1 MVVGVRGNLFVVV
14 VVDSGLFVVVVV
26 VAVDNGLPSQLTG
39 QRALL
44 LLLLCHLFKLT
55 GLAAKNRTQT
65 PKQTRTRVERKEYN
79 VRRQRM
85 SCCCCCCL
93 PSHALSEQT
102 VELIVVG
109 KKVAQTL
116 ILFHVLE
123 AGRIG
128 QRRNCKFLGTHKIQS
143 D

>member
-14 VVDSGLFVVVVV
+14 VEVSDLFVV
-26 VAVDNGLPSQLTG
+26 AVNNGLPSQLTG
-39 QRALL
+39 QRAWL

-85 SCCCCCCL
+85 SCCGCVLCCL

>member
-1 MVVGVRGNLFVVV
+1 MVVGVMGNLFVVV
-14 VVDSGLFVVVVV
+14 VVDSSLFVVV

-39 QRALL
+39 QRA
-44 LLLLCHLFKLT
+44 LCHLFKLT

-85 SCCCCCCL
+85 SCCCCCL

>member
-14 VVDSGLFVVVVV
+14 VVDSSLFVVVVV
-26 VAVDNGLPSQLTG
+26 AVHNGLPSQLTG
-39 QRALL
+39 QRAW

-85 SCCCCCCL
+85 SCCGCVLCCL

>member
-14 VVDSGLFVVVVV
+14 VVDSDLFVVV

-39 QRALL
+39 QRA
-44 LLLLCHLFKLT
+44 LCHLFKLT

-85 SCCCCCCL
+85 SCCCCCL

>member
-1 MVVGVRGNLFVVV
+1 MVVGVMGNLFLVV
-14 VVDSGLFVVVVV
+14 VVDSGLFVVV

-39 QRALL
+39 QRA
-44 LLLLCHLFKLT
+44 LCHLFKLT

-85 SCCCCCCL
+85 SCCCCCCCCL